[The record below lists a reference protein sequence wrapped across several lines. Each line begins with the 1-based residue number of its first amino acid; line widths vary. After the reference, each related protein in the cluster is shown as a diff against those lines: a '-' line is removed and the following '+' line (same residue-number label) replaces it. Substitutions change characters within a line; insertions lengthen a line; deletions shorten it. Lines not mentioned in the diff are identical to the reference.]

1 MVGGKTKII
10 KKSKKVLWAAPI
22 YFFMPNIITTGCYV
36 GHMVTGD
43 MEYVIL
49 GHLLTLL
56 YH

>member
-1 MVGGKTKII
+1 MVGGKTIL

-22 YFFMPNIITTGCYV
+22 YFFMPNIITTGCYG
-36 GHMVTGD
+36 GHIVTSD

>member
-36 GHMVTGD
+36 GHIVTGD